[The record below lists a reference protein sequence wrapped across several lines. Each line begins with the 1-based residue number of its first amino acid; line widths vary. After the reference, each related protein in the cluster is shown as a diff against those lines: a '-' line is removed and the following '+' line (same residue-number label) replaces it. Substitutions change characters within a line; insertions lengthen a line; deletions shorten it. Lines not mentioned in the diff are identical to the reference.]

1 MSLILLLPTGDLRA
15 EPSPPVTL
23 EELEQLATAHNPT
36 LVQLAMRI
44 RAAQG
49 EQLQVGLYP
58 NPIVGYLG
66 EEMGQDGQA
75 GKQGAFVAQEFIT
88 GGKRQLN
95 RSVAAH
101 EIHQAQYAWQAQRLA
116 VLNDVRAAYVAAL
129 GTERALSLNEQLVR
143 ISREGLKAAE
153 QLQEAKEVGYTDVL
167 QARIEME
174 AAQLQWEV
182 TRNRK
187 LAAWRRLAAVVGVPD
202 LPMSPLAGSLEDGIP
217 EVAWDTAR
225 ARLLAESP
233 MLGEARAAVER
244 ARCALARQH
253 AERLPNVTV
262 ESFIGRDNA
271 TDDTLASLQVGLPL
285 PVFNRNQGNIA
296 KAHAQLTT
304 AQQEVRRIELL
315 LQDRLAAVFER
326 YTNARQR
333 VEKYNKEILPKAG
346 EALELTRKGYQHG
359 EFSYLAVLTAQR
371 TCFRVNLAHLESLL
385 ELRTSAVAIEG
396 LLLSG
401 GLHAQAEPINVPEP
415 SATDVSLTPIMP

>member
-1 MSLILLLPTGDLRA
+1 L
-15 EPSPPVTL
+15 PPVTL

-49 EQLQVGLYP
+49 EQLQAGLYP

-75 GKQGAFVAQEFIT
+75 GKQGAFVAQEFVT
-88 GGKRQLN
+88 GGKFQLN
-95 RSVAAH
+95 RSISAH
-101 EIHQAQYAWQAQRLA
+101 EIHQAQYAWQAQRQA
-116 VLNDVRAAYVAAL
+116 VLNDVRTAYVAAL
-129 GTERALSLNEQLVR
+129 GIERALSLNEQLVR

-153 QLQEAKEVGYTDVL
+153 QLREAKEVGYTDVL

-174 AAQLQWEV
+174 AAELQWEI
-182 TRNRK
+182 TRNRR
-187 LAAWRRLAAVVGVPD
+187 LAAWRRLVAVVGVPD
-202 LPMSPLAGSLEDGIP
+202 LPLSPLAGALEGGIP
-217 EVAWDTAR
+217 EFNWDTAR

-233 MLGEARAAVER
+233 LLGEARAAVER
-244 ARCALARQH
+244 SRCALARQH

-271 TDDTLASLQVGLPL
+271 TDDTLASVQVGLPL

-296 KAHAQLTT
+296 KAHAQLTA

-315 LQDRLAAVFER
+315 LHDRLAAVFER
-326 YTNARQR
+326 YANARQR

-371 TCFRVNLAHLESLL
+371 TYFRVNLAYLESLV
-385 ELRTSAVAIEG
+385 ELCTSAVAIEG
-396 LLLSG
+396 FLLSG
-401 GLHAQAEPINVPEP
+401 GLQAQAEPVGVPEP
-415 SATDVSLTPIMP
+415 STTEGSLTAISP